1 MSCGMGD
8 GTVPGFSLTPDEEKF
23 FVRFLRRRALPIS
36 VAVSALA
43 GGLSAIVLSCSLA
56 PTAAPLRD
64 DAFDAPEGHA
74 LAAPLADEQARAELA
89 SLRKQIE
96 ALGERPAPADAP
108 AGAQGESDEELAE
121 LRRAQD
127 ALRRELQTL
136 ATSVTELQRRV
147 QTGAVPAAADSSAP
161 ADLDPVRKR
170 LFNVEARQDREEA
183 SRLEW
188 AGNVEQRMRN
198 LELGRRTRESEEQ
211 AAIQAILDRLHAL
224 EETQTGR

>member
-36 VAVSALA
+36 AAVSALA
-43 GGLSAIVLSCSLA
+43 GGLTAIVLSCSLA

-64 DAFDAPEGHA
+64 DAFDAPEDHA
-74 LAAPLADEQARAELA
+74 LAAPLADEQARAERA

-96 ALGERPAPADAP
+96 ALSERPAPAARADGSP
-108 AGAQGESDEELAE
+108 GAADELVAE
-121 LRRAQD
+121 LRRAHD
-127 ALRRELQTL
+127 TLRRELQTL
-136 ATSVTELQRRV
+136 ATAVTELQRRS
-147 QTGAVPAAADSSAP
+147 QTGAVPAAADSTAP
-161 ADLDPVRKR
+161 AELEPVRKR

-211 AAIQAILDRLHAL
+211 AAMQAILDRLHAV
-224 EETQTGR
+224 EEAQTAR